1 MTIINGSALLRAA
14 PLSPMLAT
22 KERAH
27 GTSYGLAE
35 AGADI
40 RVKQTVRFVPPD
52 PMAYARLLR
61 DYAKSPSW
69 GYIYSGQEQQL
80 QEAFHGYVEVDG
92 TRTLGRFALASSVER
107 FRVPGNLVAVIGH
120 KSTLARQGINV
131 WAGTTAEP
139 KWEGWLTLEIGFH
152 GLEPVTIPAG
162 SGIAQV
168 LFHELAEPADY
179 AGGKYQSQPDR
190 PVAAILEDTHLKQLA
205 DERASGPFVPVSLDD
220 LTTEG

>member
-1 MTIINGSALLRAA
+1 MIVNGRKLLAAA

-35 AGADI
+35 AGIDI
-40 RVKQTVRFVPPD
+40 RVKQEIRFVPPK
-52 PMAYARLLR
+52 PFLLR
-61 DYAKSPSW
+61 ELFLDDPDMVEAEK
-69 GYIYSGQEQQL
+69 IK
-80 QEAFHGYVEVDG
+80 EAFHGYVDVDG
-92 TRTLGRFALASSVER
+92 YRTYGRCALASSIER
-107 FRVPGNLVAVIGH
+107 FDVPNHLVAIIGH
-120 KSTLARQGINV
+120 KSTNARRFACA

-139 KWEGWLTLEIGFH
+139 GWSGHLTIELTFH

-179 AGGKYQSQPDR
+179 GNGKYQGQADR
-190 PVAAILEDTHLKQLA
+190 PVPAIM
-205 DERASGPFVPVSLDD
+205 
-220 LTTEG
+220 EG

>member
-1 MTIINGSALLRAA
+1 MTILNGSALLRAA

-35 AGADI
+35 AGVDI

-52 PMAYARLLR
+52 PVRAFEILHR
-61 DYAKSPSW
+61 DHHGLSSAAGCY
-69 GYIYSGQEQQL
+69 L
-80 QEAFHGYVEVDG
+80 EAFHGYVEVDG
-92 TRTLGRFALASSVER
+92 ERTLGRFALASSVER
-107 FRVPGNLVAVIGH
+107 FSVPPHLVAIMGH
-120 KSTLARQGINV
+120 KSTWARRGVNV

-168 LFHELAEPADY
+168 LFHELAEPGDY
-179 AGGKYQSQPDR
+179 GNGKYQGQADR
-190 PVAAILEDTHLKQLA
+190 PIAAIMED
-205 DERASGPFVPVSLDD
+205 
-220 LTTEG
+220 

>member
-1 MTIINGSALLRAA
+1 MIVNGSRLLAAA

-27 GTSYGLAE
+27 GLSYGLAE

-40 RVKQTVRFVPPD
+40 RVKQTIRFVPPD
-52 PMAYARLLR
+52 PLAFFNVMAAGRGLIARDVHAL
-61 DYAKSPSW
+61 
-69 GYIYSGQEQQL
+69 
-80 QEAFHGYVEVDG
+80 EAFHGYVEVDG
-92 TRTLGRFALASSVER
+92 KRTLGRFALASSVER
-107 FRVPGNLVAVIGH
+107 FRVPENLVAVIGH

-152 GLEPVTIPAG
+152 GNEPVTIPAG

-168 LFHELAEPADY
+168 LFHELAEPGDY
-179 AGGKYQSQPDR
+179 AGGKYANQPDR
-190 PVAAILEDTHLKQLA
+190 PVAAIM
-205 DERASGPFVPVSLDD
+205 
-220 LTTEG
+220 EG

>member
-1 MTIINGSALLRAA
+1 MIVNGQKLLAAA

-27 GTSYGLAE
+27 GVSHGLAE
-35 AGADI
+35 AGYDLRI
-40 RVKQTVRFVPPD
+40 RQTVTFTPPD
-52 PMAYARLLR
+52 PLEFVKWAVHGGDGLWAIPDEDVRKCAL
-61 DYAKSPSW
+61 
-69 GYIYSGQEQQL
+69 
-80 QEAFHGYVEVDG
+80 EAFHGYVEVDG
-92 TRTLGRFALASSVER
+92 KRTLGRFALASSVER
-107 FRVPGNLVAVIGH
+107 FQVPPHLVAIMGH
-120 KSTLARQGINV
+120 KSTWARRGVNV

-168 LFHELAEPADY
+168 LFHELAEAGDY

-190 PVAAILEDTHLKQLA
+190 PVPA
-205 DERASGPFVPVSLDD
+205 VM
-220 LTTEG
+220 EG

>member
-1 MTIINGSALLRAA
+1 MIVNGSALLRAA

-27 GTSYGLAE
+27 GTSFGLAE

-40 RVKQTVRFVPPD
+40 RVKQTIRFVPPD
-52 PMAYARLLR
+52 PLEYWDAMRSIERSDGDHRLAVAFARNALM
-61 DYAKSPSW
+61 
-69 GYIYSGQEQQL
+69 
-80 QEAFHGYVEVDG
+80 AFHGYVEVDG
-92 TRTLGRFALASSVER
+92 QITVGRCALASSIER
-107 FRVPGNLVAVIGH
+107 FDVPNHLVAIIGH
-120 KSTLARQGINV
+120 KSTNARRFACA

-139 KWEGWLTLEIGFH
+139 GWSGHLTIELTFH

-179 AGGKYQSQPDR
+179 GNGKYQGQANR
-190 PVAAILEDTHLKQLA
+190 PVPAIM
-205 DERASGPFVPVSLDD
+205 
-220 LTTEG
+220 EG

>member
-52 PMAYARLLR
+52 PVAYARLLR
-61 DYAKSPSW
+61 DYAKSQSW

-92 TRTLGRFALASSVER
+92 KRTLGRCALASSIER
-107 FRVPGNLVAVIGH
+107 FDVPNHLVAIIGH
-120 KSTLARQGINV
+120 KSTNARRFACA

-139 KWEGWLTLEIGFH
+139 GWSGHLTIELTFH

-168 LFHELAEPADY
+168 LFHELAEPGDY
-179 AGGKYQSQPDR
+179 GNGKYQGQADM
-190 PVAAILEDTHLKQLA
+190 PVPA
-205 DERASGPFVPVSLDD
+205 RM
-220 LTTEG
+220 EG